1 VSVSAHSVGDV
12 HLAVVDQAV
21 VSFASGE
28 RIAVDAVVA
37 SAAAFAAAA
46 AAAAVVVAVMVVS
59 ALVKVSQSVAA
70 VAVAAQLLT
79 AAEACNHPPSYSLEQ
94 QRATFAARQG
104 LHQALQ

>member
-1 VSVSAHSVGDV
+1 MSASAHSVGDV
-12 HLAVVDQAV
+12 RLAVVDQAV

-46 AAAAVVVAVMVVS
+46 AAVVAVMVVS
-59 ALVKVSQSVAA
+59 ALVKASQSVAA

>member
-1 VSVSAHSVGDV
+1 MSVSAHSVGDV

-46 AAAAVVVAVMVVS
+46 AAVVAVMVVS
-59 ALVKVSQSVAA
+59 ALVKASQSVVA

-79 AAEACNHPPSYSLEQ
+79 AAEACNRPPSYSLEQ

>member
-46 AAAAVVVAVMVVS
+46 AAAVVVAVMVVS
-59 ALVKVSQSVAA
+59 ALVKASQSVAA

>member
-1 VSVSAHSVGDV
+1 VSASAHSVGDV
-12 HLAVVDQAV
+12 RLAVVDQAV

-46 AAAAVVVAVMVVS
+46 AAAVVAVMVVS
-59 ALVKVSQSVAA
+59 ALVKASQSVVA

>member
-1 VSVSAHSVGDV
+1 MSASAHSVGDV
-12 HLAVVDQAV
+12 RLAVVDQAV

-37 SAAAFAAAA
+37 SAAAF
-46 AAAAVVVAVMVVS
+46 AAAVVVAVMVVS